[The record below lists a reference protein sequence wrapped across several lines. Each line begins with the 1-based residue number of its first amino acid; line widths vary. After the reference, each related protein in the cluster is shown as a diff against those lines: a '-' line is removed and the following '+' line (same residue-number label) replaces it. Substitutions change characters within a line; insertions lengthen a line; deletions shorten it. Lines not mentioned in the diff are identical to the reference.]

1 MLSYFGL
8 GPKTVTF
15 FCQNWFLVTFLAWDV
30 NFLAKGRVKEW
41 TFEIVFFLTF
51 SRFTLKLGGNDLV
64 IIGEAGT
71 QLSQL
76 ICHLWTK
83 RGLSEIQVPNMNSLK
98 EANLSNHHFVVSFK
112 VLLTTSQSTSKVV
125 KNVHL
130 WYFGHSVVHIQPHS
144 LPVECQK
151 ELKPQN

>member
-41 TFEIVFFLTF
+41 TFEIFF
-51 SRFTLKLGGNDLV
+51 SWRFLDSHLNWGGNGLV
-64 IIGEAGT
+64 IIREAGT

-83 RGLSEIQVPNMNSLK
+83 RGLSEIQVPNMKSLK
-98 EANLSNHHFVVSFK
+98 EAILSNHHFVVSFK

-125 KNVHL
+125 KHVHL
-130 WYFGHSVVHIQPHS
+130 WYFGHSVHIQPHS